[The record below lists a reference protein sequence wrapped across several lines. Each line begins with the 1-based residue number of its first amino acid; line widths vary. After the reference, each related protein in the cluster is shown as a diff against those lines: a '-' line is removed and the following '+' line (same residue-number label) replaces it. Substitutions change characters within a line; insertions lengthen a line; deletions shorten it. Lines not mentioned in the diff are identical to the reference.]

1 MGTAAIVGDVKD
13 QDVGH
18 QLLRNTT
25 DIMEQMR
32 LVSRVSG
39 HPETCGLESR
49 MNRHPSPGRSHPVD
63 GARIPK
69 GRGKT
74 SPTVEESAE
83 QVAVGGA
90 EFLEGCPRVEAG
102 DPAGLV
108 AVAGVRRGDPLA
120 AAHPDVCQ
128 R

>member
-49 MNRHPSPGRSHPVD
+49 MNRHPSPGRWM
-63 GARIPK
+63 ALC
-69 GRGKT
+69 GRL
-74 SPTVEESAE
+74 SPMDER
-83 QVAVGGA
+83 
-90 EFLEGCPRVEAG
+90 GCP
-102 DPAGLV
+102 
-108 AVAGVRRGDPLA
+108 
-120 AAHPDVCQ
+120 
-128 R
+128 